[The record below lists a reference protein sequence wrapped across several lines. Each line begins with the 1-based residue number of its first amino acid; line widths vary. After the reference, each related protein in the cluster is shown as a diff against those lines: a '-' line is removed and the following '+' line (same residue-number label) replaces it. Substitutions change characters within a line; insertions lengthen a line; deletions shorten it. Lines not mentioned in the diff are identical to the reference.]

1 MAKIKICGLRRDEDI
16 TSVNI
21 LKPDYAGFILTNG
34 FRRSIDMD
42 TVRRLRDR
50 MSGDI
55 KAVGVF
61 VNENV
66 QIVNA
71 CVKMGIIDIVQL
83 HGCESPEYCAEI
95 NATVIKAF
103 KPTDFDKIK
112 EYNDVCD
119 YFLFDSGTGTG
130 RAFDWN
136 SVPETE
142 KPFFLA
148 GGIDVGNIDTAIKQ
162 MKPYCIDVSSSVE
175 TDGFKDYNKIKE
187 IITKCREVRI

>member
-71 CVKMGIIDIVQL
+71 CVKMGVIDIVQL
-83 HGCESPEYCAEI
+83 HGDESPEYCAEI
-95 NATVIKAF
+95 NAPVIKVF
-103 KPTDFDKIK
+103 KPEDFDKIK
-112 EYNDVCD
+112 AYNDVCD

-130 RAFDWN
+130 RAFDWS
-136 SVPETE
+136 SVPKTE

-148 GGIDVGNIDTAIKQ
+148 GGIDADNIDTAIKQ
-162 MKPYCIDVSSSVE
+162 INPYCIDVSSSVE

-187 IITKCREVRI
+187 IITKCREVMI